1 MLFNSIVFIFAYLP
15 IVLIGYYA
23 ISASPFNFVRLQ
35 FLALASLVFYGYWAP
50 EYVILIV
57 FAMCVNYVIAL
68 IMSRERTLDS
78 TRKLLVSIGIIF
90 NLGLLF
96 YFKYFNFFID
106 NVNYVAGTNITIESI
121 ILPLAISFFTF
132 QKIAFL
138 FDLYRR
144 KITLESFGNFSAF
157 VLFFPQL
164 IAGPVVHYSEVS
176 PQLKDRPKLN
186 AAAANILVGLTIFGI
201 GIFKKTVL
209 ADSFALYAS
218 PVFDAA
224 AGGAA
229 PSFAG
234 AWIAAFAY
242 TLQIYF
248 DFSGYSDMA
257 IGLARMFGVRFP
269 LNFHSPLR
277 ANNMS
282 ELWRRWHMTLSRFV
296 QSYIFQPLQVPMA
309 RLAAERTRTRL
320 GMFALSTAAPTFLS
334 MLIIG
339 VWHGAGWN
347 FVIFGAL
354 HGFYVVANETWTF
367 LRRRFRKKGVVRPT
381 HHVVFARLLT
391 VTAFVF
397 ATVPFRAAD
406 VGVTLAFF
414 RAMLPFGGF
423 QAQGFD
429 WAAAVPFGAAGA
441 ALALII
447 GYLIVSL
454 APNTQQ
460 IMTRTEPALEWDK
473 WSKVDV
479 PPINIQWNPTWAWTA
494 AAATALFLG
503 VAFIQRG
510 TTEFIYFNF

>member
-15 IVLIGYYA
+15 IVLGGYYL
-23 ISASPFNFVRLQ
+23 ISASPIRPLRLH
-35 FLALASLVFYGYWAP
+35 FLAIASLFFYGYWAP
-50 EYVILIV
+50 QYVLLLL
-57 FAMCVNYVIAL
+57 FSMTVNYLIAL
-68 IMSRERTLDS
+68 FIRRFDDRDRL
-78 TRKLLVSIGIIF
+78 RRGAVFVGLIF
-90 NLGLLF
+90 NLALLF

-106 NVNYVAGTNITIESI
+106 NVNAVFGTSVEIAKIV
-121 ILPLAISFFTF
+121 LPLAISFFTF

-144 KITLESFGNFSAF
+144 RIQLGSIGDYTAF

-164 IAGPVVHYSEVS
+164 IAGPIVHYSELA
-176 PQLKDRPKLN
+176 PQLKERPRLN
-186 AAAANILVGLTIFGI
+186 AALGNILIGLTIFGI
-201 GIFKKTVL
+201 GLFKKTVL
-209 ADSFALYAS
+209 ADTFALYAS
-218 PVFDAA
+218 PVFNAA
-224 AGGAA
+224 AEGTAPGFGGA
-229 PSFAG
+229 
-234 AWIAAFAY
+234 WMAAFSY

-257 IGLARMFGVRFP
+257 IGLARMFGVQLP

-296 QSYIFQPLQVPMA
+296 QTYIFQPIQVPMA
-309 RLAAERTRTRL
+309 RLAAERTKTRF
-320 GMFALSTAAPTFLS
+320 GMFAFSTAAPTFLS

-354 HGFYVVANETWTF
+354 HGFYVAANETWTF
-367 LRRRFRKKGVVRPT
+367 LRRKARKKGAVRPAYQT
-381 HHVVFARLLT
+381 VFARLLT

-406 VGVTLAFF
+406 VGVTLDFF
-414 RAMLPFGGF
+414 SAMLPFTGLR
-423 QAQGFD
+423 ADGFD
-429 WAAAVPFGAAGA
+429 WVSAVPFGLGGA
-441 ALALII
+441 LMALLV
-447 GYLIVSL
+447 GYAIVSV

-460 IMTRTEPALEWDK
+460 IMSRAEPALEWDK
-473 WSKVDV
+473 WAKIDK
-479 PPINIQWNPTWAWTA
+479 PPIRLEWKPTVAWTA
-494 AAATALFLG
+494 IGAAFLFFG
-503 VAFIQRG
+503 VAFISRG